1 MSVFFQNSENV
12 TNVKSVCNDGII
24 ITHKIFIARNSEF
37 IKHILIDIPIGDVA
51 VPLWAI
57 CYQVEPPFENFQIFP
72 KLKPIWPSEHA

>member
-37 IKHILIDIPIGDVA
+37 IKHILIDIPIGDEA
-51 VPLWAI
+51 VLFPPDFHKDEGEDFLVI
-57 CYQVEPPFENFQIFP
+57 YHYQ
-72 KLKPIWPSEHA
+72 K